1 MLMLY
6 LGGMIPSFLF
16 LLVIMQPFCHDRRDA
31 LYALCS
37 AFLVSVGWPLA
48 CAYLVM
54 HLYQNRR

>member
-16 LLVIMQPFCHDRRDA
+16 FLVITQPFAHDRHDA
-31 LYALCS
+31 LSAVAT